1 MDHAMGSGI
10 NMGKI
15 PPIRIS
21 NAPTSR
27 LQRGFTL
34 LEIIVV
40 LVIIGIMVSFAVLQF
55 GDEGEKQ
62 LKEETRRLELLVKLA
77 REESILESSD
87 YAIGFWQ
94 GGYSFYTLD
103 EGEGKWDEIT
113 DDPTLRPREIPEYIE
128 LSIELED
135 QLVILEMEPPEKPQI
150 FLLSSGEMTPFL
162 LQLSVQDRD
171 DLPKEIS
178 FDQLGRL
185 NYEEQPD

>member
-1 MDHAMGSGI
+1 MGRNSPA
-10 NMGKI
+10 KI
-15 PPIRIS
+15 PS
-21 NAPTSR
+21 APTSH

-34 LEIIVV
+34 LEIVVV

-94 GGYSFYTLD
+94 GGYNFYALD
-103 EGEGKWDEIT
+103 EDQGRWSEIT

-135 QLVILEMEPPEKPQI
+135 QLIILEMEPPKKPQI

-162 LQLSVQDRD
+162 LQLSVKDRD
-171 DLPKEIS
+171 DLFKETR